1 MIAKEISFLGER
13 NYTAPH
19 YSDVQLTTNL
29 RVIYD
34 SDGFI
39 LYEEENAPNAW
50 LWDEDVLPLGELEIA
65 LTRIDAQFSASDE
78 DGIILAEAEL
88 PLVYLRDRDAVR
100 IGDGEWLA
108 VRIEDGD
115 ELALADVGGKVFWQY
130 PGEKWGVVRGEVTP
144 YQEKT

>member
-19 YSDVQLTTNL
+19 YSDVQLTANL

-34 SDGFI
+34 SDGII

-50 LWDEDVLPLGELEIA
+50 LWDEDVLPLGEVEIA
-65 LTRIDAQFSASDE
+65 LTRIDAQFSAFDE
-78 DGIILAEAEL
+78 DGILLAEAEL

-100 IGDGEWLA
+100 MGEGEWLA

-115 ELALADVGGKVFWQY
+115 GVTLADEEEVFWQY
-130 PGEKWGVVRGEVTP
+130 PGEKWGAVKGEVTP